1 MNMNEVKTYTHIY
14 IYTNTHE
21 QKCTHEYIYPKT
33 HTTLK
38 DLIYQASLQHCH
50 VLRKITIFGKIMNIK
65 TLPNY
70 K

>member
-1 MNMNEVKTYTHIY
+1 MNKNAHMNTYT
-14 IYTNTHE
+14 
-21 QKCTHEYIYPKT
+21 QKT